1 LLNYL
6 PNSFH
11 DFSNVHP
18 SQNYFKWEISGL
30 QVLEPLFCEIDV
42 TAAYAASNRRIEENV
57 AFLISRHQQL
67 FLVYG
72 LFAFILVLVMRYNRV
87 SVTATSATV
96 FAALIGSTS
105 AQYELADNEVP
116 FIGGGVYKSSDPA
129 LANYT
134 VQYKPPFNAAN
145 YGGFYTYAVN
155 NNTVGI
161 NNATAQTEPFGI
173 TNSGQSNTIFPLF
186 IINECT
192 PKKISVKNGG
202 SKEPEDGRGKDK
214 FKKILHVI
222 FENEV
227 FGWTMNDL
235 YWKLLAK
242 RGRLLTNSHG
252 VTHPSLPNYVSLL
265 AGDVFGLAAED
276 FYNVNTT
283 TIYDL
288 LDAAG
293 LDYATYAEW
302 YSPIAT
308 ARGPNDCNNEL
319 FIGPL
324 DSTNP
329 DWNSPVYRRLDVPAL
344 LFSTFTSN
352 YNRCS
357 KVYNATAQFDSDVF
371 SHKLPAYSY
380 YVPDMLHNG
389 HDPESDSDYAH
400 QPTTSGMWFNAFLD
414 MYLDELKEQG
424 TLVVATFDEATW
436 QNDDDTTPNNNNAI
450 ATILFGHGITPNTK
464 DDTYI
469 THYGVLRGAITNF
482 GLGSLGRNDTNGTNG
497 DLTSLVN

>member
-1 LLNYL
+1 M
-6 PNSFH
+6 
-11 DFSNVHP
+11 
-18 SQNYFKWEISGL
+18 
-30 QVLEPLFCEIDV
+30 QVQEPIFCEIDV
-42 TAAYAASNRRIEENV
+42 TAAYAVPSRWIGEDVAILISKSVEHSWHQKFLLIYRLV
-57 AFLISRHQQL
+57 AFC
-67 FLVYG
+67 
-72 LFAFILVLVMRYNRV
+72 LVLIMRCNRP
-87 SVTATSATV
+87 SVAAASATV

-105 AQYELADNEVP
+105 AQYELADKEVP

-134 VQYKPPFNAAN
+134 VQYKPPFNAAS

-173 TNSGQSNTIFPLF
+173 TNSGQSNTIFPF
-186 IINECT
+186 FTVNEAT

-202 SKEPEDGRGKDK
+202 SKEPREEDGRGKGK

-227 FGWTMNDL
+227 FGWTMNDS

-265 AGDVFGLAAED
+265 AGDFFGIAAED

-324 DSTNP
+324 DNTNP
-329 DWNSPVYRRLDVPAL
+329 DWTSPVYRRLDVPAL
-344 LFSTFTSN
+344 LFSTYTSN
-352 YNRCS
+352 YTRCS

-389 HDPESDSDYAH
+389 HDPESDSDYVH

-414 MYLDELKEQG
+414 MYLDELDEQG

-436 QNDDDTTPNNNNAI
+436 QNDVDSTPNNNNAI

-469 THYGVLRGAITNF
+469 THYGALRGAITNF

-497 DLTSLVN
+497 DLTLLVN